1 MVRFAESNERLLEET
16 VLLLHRA
23 EADLSDDQR
32 ELLTAVRRNDVT
44 LAGKKVLVVDD
55 DVRNIFALTSVLE
68 QHNLQ
73 VVHAE
78 NGRAGIE
85 TLLKT
90 PGVDGVLMDIMMPEM
105 DGYETMRAIR
115 QIAEFRTLPIIAV
128 TAKAMKGDRA
138 KCIEA
143 GASDYITKPVD
154 LEQLFS
160 VLRVWLVRSHEP
172 SPVTPDGRPI
182 RSVCKWPPTQHKP
195 LRNSGERRIK
205 ILLVDDTPENLV
217 SLEAAL
223 SGLGEELVLAN
234 SGKEALR
241 YLLEDDFAA
250 ILLDVRMPEMDGFE
264 TAELIRSRP
273 RSRQTPI
280 LFLTGYRNEEHLF
293 RGYDLGAVDF
303 LFKPIVPEVL
313 RSKVAVFVELSRS
326 NAKLQEQ
333 ADALRT
339 QAEVL
344 QKAEQ
349 KFRSLLEAAPDAM
362 VVCRED
368 GEIVMVNSQTEI
380 LFNCQRDKLISRNIR
395 ALVPGWEYRFRPGWD
410 DEFRNIRRFN
420 PSSGA
425 SSCGPSLK
433 AASPFQAEFS
443 FSPLQTEEGVVVTC
457 SIRDISERKKTEER
471 IRELNTNLEERV
483 LERTEALMRSNEE
496 LQQFAYV
503 ASHDLQEPLRTV
515 SIYAQ
520 LLAKRYQ
527 GQLAGDADQFI
538 KFIVEGSERMEK
550 LIHDLLDF
558 SRVDARGT
566 DFFTRMN
573 CDEALN
579 DAIRNLHSLIEESG
593 AVLTREPLPW
603 VTGDPVQLTRLF
615 QNLLVNSIKYRTE
628 EAPRIHISAH
638 EPTWRVALPVRDN
651 GIGIEPQYAEKVF
664 GIFKCLQPRDKSSGS
679 GMGLAIC
686 RKIVSRHEGRI
697 WVESALGEGATFYFT
712 LPRTE

>member
-1 MVRFAESNERLLEET
+1 MQGGANAT
-16 VLLLHRA
+16 QAAH
-23 EADLSDDQR
+23 DL
-32 ELLTAVRRNDVT
+32 A
-44 LAGKKVLVVDD
+44 
-55 DVRNIFALTSVLE
+55 
-68 QHNLQ
+68 
-73 VVHAE
+73 
-78 NGRAGIE
+78 
-85 TLLKT
+85 
-90 PGVDGVLMDIMMPEM
+90 
-105 DGYETMRAIR
+105 
-115 QIAEFRTLPIIAV
+115 
-128 TAKAMKGDRA
+128 
-138 KCIEA
+138 
-143 GASDYITKPVD
+143 
-154 LEQLFS
+154 
-160 VLRVWLVRSHEP
+160 
-172 SPVTPDGRPI
+172 
-182 RSVCKWPPTQHKP
+182 
-195 LRNSGERRIK
+195 GERRIK

-223 SGLGEELVLAN
+223 SALGEQLVLAN

-395 ALVPGWEYRFRPGWD
+395 SLVPSWEYRFRPGWD
-410 DEFRNIRRFN
+410 DAFGTPKVQPVERGIELQAFPEGRD
-420 PSSGA
+420 
-425 SSCGPSLK
+425 
-433 AASPFQAEFS
+433 PFQAEFS
-443 FSPLQTEEGVVVTC
+443 FSPLHTEEGAVVTC

-538 KFIVEGSERMEK
+538 QFIVEGSERMEK

-558 SRVDARGT
+558 SRVDARGA
-566 DFFTRMN
+566 DFFTRTN

-593 AVLTREPLPW
+593 AVVTRGPLPW

-615 QNLLVNSIKYRTE
+615 QNLLVNSIKYRTQE
-628 EAPRIHISAH
+628 VPRIHVNAQSQRG
-638 EPTWRVALPVRDN
+638 EWLFSMRDN
-651 GIGIEPQYAEKVF
+651 GIGIEPQYAEKIF
-664 GIFKCLQPRDKSSGS
+664 GIFKCLQPRDKTSGS

-697 WVESALGEGATFYFT
+697 WVESSLGKGATFYFT
-712 LPRTE
+712 LPCKE

>member
-1 MVRFAESNERLLEET
+1 MTANAAQAALEPT
-16 VLLLHRA
+16 V
-23 EADLSDDQR
+23 
-32 ELLTAVRRNDVT
+32 
-44 LAGKKVLVVDD
+44 
-55 DVRNIFALTSVLE
+55 
-68 QHNLQ
+68 
-73 VVHAE
+73 
-78 NGRAGIE
+78 
-85 TLLKT
+85 
-90 PGVDGVLMDIMMPEM
+90 
-105 DGYETMRAIR
+105 
-115 QIAEFRTLPIIAV
+115 
-128 TAKAMKGDRA
+128 
-138 KCIEA
+138 
-143 GASDYITKPVD
+143 
-154 LEQLFS
+154 
-160 VLRVWLVRSHEP
+160 
-172 SPVTPDGRPI
+172 
-182 RSVCKWPPTQHKP
+182 
-195 LRNSGERRIK
+195 ERRIK

-223 SGLGEELVLAN
+223 SGLGEQLVLAN

-241 YLLEDDFAA
+241 YLLDDDFAA

-273 RSRQTPI
+273 RSRQIPI

-333 ADALRT
+333 ADALRK

-380 LFNCQRDKLISRNIR
+380 LFNCRRDRLISRNIR
-395 ALVPGWEYRFRPGWD
+395 ALVPGWTYRLRPGWD
-410 DEFRNIRRFN
+410 DDF
-420 PSSGA
+420 G
-425 SSCGPSLK
+425 GPK
-433 AASPFQAEFS
+433 AQPVERGIEMHAFPDGREAFQAEFS
-443 FSPLQTEEGVVVTC
+443 FSPLHTEDGVVVTC

-471 IRELNTNLEERV
+471 IRELNTHLEERV

-496 LQQFAYV
+496 LQQFAYI

-520 LLAKRYQ
+520 LLAKRYR

-538 KFIVEGSERMEK
+538 DFIVEGSDRMEK

-573 CDEALN
+573 CDDALN

-593 AVLTREPLPW
+593 AVLTRGPLPW

-615 QNLLVNSIKYRTE
+615 QNLLVNSIKYRSE
-628 EAPRIHISAH
+628 QVPRIHVTAH
-638 EPTWRVALPVRDN
+638 SQRGGEWLFSVRDN
-651 GIGIEPQYAEKVF
+651 GIGIEPQYAEKIF
-664 GIFKCLQPRDKSSGS
+664 GIFRCLQPRDKSSGS

-686 RKIVSRHEGRI
+686 RKIVTRHEGRI
-697 WVESALGEGATFYFT
+697 WVESALGKGATFYFT
-712 LPRTE
+712 LPGKE